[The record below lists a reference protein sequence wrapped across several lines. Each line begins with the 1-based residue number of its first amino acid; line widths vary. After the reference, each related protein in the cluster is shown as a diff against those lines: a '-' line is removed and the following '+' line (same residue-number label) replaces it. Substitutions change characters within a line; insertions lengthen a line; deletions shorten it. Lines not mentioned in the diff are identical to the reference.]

1 MVKQITIISGKGGC
15 GKTTI
20 AAAFVALA
28 KNPIIADADV
38 DAADMHILLLPQIKS
53 KETFN
58 GLNVAQKN
66 DDICINCGKCYDNCR
81 YGAFDPDNTLH
92 PDKCEGCAVC
102 KLVCPADAIQMV
114 ERNAGE
120 AYISETRFGPMA
132 HAKLHAGEEASGKLV
147 ALVRQNAK
155 KLSKETGKNL
165 IIIDGPP
172 GTGCTVIAALTGVDL
187 VLVVIEPSLS
197 GIHDSK
203 RAIEV
208 AKHFKIPILVC
219 INKYDINPENTQ
231 DIIKFCADQGI
242 EVVGKIAY
250 DDTATKA
257 MLAEKTVV
265 EYSDG
270 ELAQNIKEIWN
281 KVEAALERI

>member
-1 MVKQITIISGKGGC
+1 MVKEITIISGKGGC

-20 AAAFVALA
+20 AASFMALA
-28 KNPIIADADV
+28 KNLVIVDADV
-38 DAADMHILLLPQIKS
+38 DAADVHLLMQPQIKS
-53 KETFN
+53 KEIFN
-58 GLNVAQKN
+58 GLNVAKKN
-66 DDICINCGKCYDNCR
+66 DELCINCGKCYENCR

-92 PDKCEGCAVC
+92 PEKCEGCAVC
-102 KLVCPADAIQMV
+102 EMVCPVNAIQMV
-114 ERNAGE
+114 KRNAGE
-120 AYISETRFGPMA
+120 AYISDTRFGPMV

-155 KLSKETGKNL
+155 NVAKETGKDL

-172 GTGCTVIAALTGVDL
+172 GIGCTVIASLTGVNL

-197 GIHDSK
+197 GIHDSM
-203 RAIEV
+203 RAIKV
-208 AKHFKIPILVC
+208 ARHFNIPVLVC
-219 INKYDINPENTQ
+219 INKYDINEENTKN
-231 DIIKFCADQGI
+231 ILKFCDDEGI

-257 MLAEKTVV
+257 MMDEKTVV

-270 ELAQNIKEIWN
+270 PMSQAIKEIWQQIE
-281 KVEAALERI
+281 KVLI

>member
-1 MVKQITIISGKGGC
+1 MVKEFTIISGKGGC
-15 GKTTI
+15 GKTTLT
-20 AAAFVALA
+20 AAFVSLA
-28 KNPIIADADV
+28 KNLVIADADV
-38 DAADMHILLLPQIKS
+38 DAADMHIILHPEIKS
-53 KETFN
+53 KETFH

-66 DDICINCGKCYDNCR
+66 DDICINCGKCYENCR
-81 YGAFDPDNTLH
+81 YGAFDSDNTLH
-92 PDKCEGCAVC
+92 PEKCEGCAVC
-102 KLVCPADAIQMV
+102 EMVCPVGAIQMV

-120 AYISETRFGPMA
+120 SYLSDTRFGPMI
-132 HAKLHAGEEASGKLV
+132 HAKLHAGEESSGKLV

-155 KLSKETGKNL
+155 NLAKTDGKDM

-203 RAIEV
+203 RVIEV
-208 AKHFKIPILVC
+208 AKHFNIPALVC
-219 INKYDINPENTQ
+219 INKYDINEENTEN
-231 DIIKFCADQGI
+231 ILKFCKAEGI
-242 EVVGKIAY
+242 EVVGKIPY

-270 ELAQNIKEIWN
+270 PLAQNIKDIWQ
-281 KVEAALERI
+281 KVEAALEKI